1 MADFCE
7 RMQNDSVN
15 KKCIES
21 LIKSGAMDE
30 FNQTRATLLASYEDI
45 VDSINTSSKRSLKGQ
60 ITMFD
65 MGGENDDEL
74 EK

>member
-1 MADFCE
+1 
-7 RMQNDSVN
+7 
-15 KKCIES
+15 
-21 LIKSGAMDE
+21 MDE